1 METLRPLQFI
11 LKSLQEIYHD
21 SERKFALG
29 NESLLAHRKWASS
42 SDLVSD
48 QDKNNITLTPVSQI
62 RIMKSPNKRKTKPS
76 NDTSS
81 ETNFVYN
88 GSTPSTA
95 PEQLSVSRYD
105 KSVLSPISDTDP
117 SDTPRKRVTNEDDLQ
132 SSLRRRSYRRAIAS
146 EDTGNVLPGA
156 VDRDRSSSE
165 RRSVTKK
172 SDSRCRSRSEG
183 PLIISSVDGESAGD
197 ARVIY
202 QGEVSNSTS
211 SLRESDSPRQKQ
223 LRTAADSRH
232 QCLPRRSLP
241 VTTSPVI
248 TDRSRTS
255 SPETAAPPRP
265 TTPKPPPPLSSVD
278 SSRSSP
284 RSSSSSTK
292 FLNPAMGHVIRSPSR
307 TSSSSSG
314 SEESWHSVASSF
326 EGGKR
331 RMRRMPRT
339 PSPVDRILGP
349 GWVWEKRKNLPSREL
364 VEFFFNNQGNII
376 ALFSYYCRQT
386 FVTNVIIIASRILGM
401 GKYMLITLLALL
413 EIMQD

>member
-95 PEQLSVSRYD
+95 PEQLLVSRYD

-117 SDTPRKRVTNEDDLQ
+117 SDSPRKRVTNEDDLQ

-211 SLRESDSPRQKQ
+211 SLRESDSPRRKQ

-241 VTTSPVI
+241 ATTSSVI

-255 SPETAAPPRP
+255 SPETAAPPIP

-331 RMRRMPRT
+331 RIRRMPRT
-339 PSPVDRILGP
+339 PSPVDRILGS
-349 GWVWEKRKNLPSREL
+349 G
-364 VEFFFNNQGNII
+364 
-376 ALFSYYCRQT
+376 
-386 FVTNVIIIASRILGM
+386 
-401 GKYMLITLLALL
+401 
-413 EIMQD
+413 

>member
-76 NDTSS
+76 NDTPS
-81 ETNFVYN
+81 ETNLVYN
-88 GSTPSTA
+88 GNTPSTV
-95 PEQLSVSRYD
+95 PEQLMVSRYD
-105 KSVLSPISDTDP
+105 KSILSPISDIDP
-117 SDTPRKRVTNEDDLQ
+117 PDSPRKRVTYQDDLQ

-146 EDTGNVLPGA
+146 EDAGNVLPGA
-156 VDRDRSSSE
+156 VERDRSSSE
-165 RRSVTKK
+165 RRPMTKK
-172 SDSRCRSRSEG
+172 SDSRHRSRSEG
-183 PLIISSVDGESAGD
+183 PLIISSVDGENAGE

-202 QGEVSNSTS
+202 QGEISNSTLS
-211 SLRESDSPRQKQ
+211 ARESDSARQKQ
-223 LRTAADSRH
+223 LRTVAESRH
-232 QCLPRRSLP
+232 QSLPRRSLP
-241 VTTSPVI
+241 ANNSSVI

-255 SPETAAPPRP
+255 SPERTSPPRP
-265 TTPKPPPPLSSVD
+265 TTPKPPPPLASVD
-278 SSRSSP
+278 SPRSSS

-292 FLNPAMGHVIRSPSR
+292 FLNPATGHVVRSPSR

-331 RMRRMPRT
+331 RVRKMPRT
-339 PSPVDRILGP
+339 PSPVDRILG
-349 GWVWEKRKNLPSREL
+349 SR
-364 VEFFFNNQGNII
+364 
-376 ALFSYYCRQT
+376 
-386 FVTNVIIIASRILGM
+386 
-401 GKYMLITLLALL
+401 
-413 EIMQD
+413 

>member
-1 METLRPLQFI
+1 MLTFQDAVETLRPLKFI

-76 NDTSS
+76 NDSS
-81 ETNFVYN
+81 PETNRVNN

-95 PEQLSVSRYD
+95 TEQLMVPRYD
-105 KSVLSPISDTDP
+105 KSALSPISDTDP
-117 SDTPRKRVTNEDDLQ
+117 SDSPSKRVTYGDDLQ
-132 SSLRRRSYRRAIAS
+132 SSFRRRSYRRAIAS
-146 EDTGNVLPGA
+146 EDSGNVLPGA
-156 VDRDRSSSE
+156 VDRDRSSLE
-165 RRSVTKK
+165 RRPATKQ
-172 SDSRCRSRSEG
+172 SDSRRVSRSEG
-183 PLIISSVDGESAGD
+183 PLIISSVDGENAGD

-202 QGEVSNSTS
+202 QGEMSNSTS
-211 SLRESDSPRQKQ
+211 SLRESDSSRQKQ
-223 LRTAADSRH
+223 LRTVAESRH

-241 VTTSPVI
+241 AHTSPVI

-255 SPETAAPPRP
+255 SPETTSPPRP

-278 SSRSSP
+278 SPRSS

-292 FLNPAMGHVIRSPSR
+292 FLNPATGHVIRSPSR

-331 RMRRMPRT
+331 RMRKMPRT
-339 PSPVDRILGP
+339 PSPVDRIIGS
-349 GWVWEKRKNLPSREL
+349 G
-364 VEFFFNNQGNII
+364 
-376 ALFSYYCRQT
+376 
-386 FVTNVIIIASRILGM
+386 
-401 GKYMLITLLALL
+401 
-413 EIMQD
+413 

>member
-81 ETNFVYN
+81 ETNPVYN

-95 PEQLSVSRYD
+95 PEQLMVPRYD

-117 SDTPRKRVTNEDDLQ
+117 SDSPRKRVSYEDDLQ

-146 EDTGNVLPGA
+146 EDSGNVLPGA
-156 VDRDRSSSE
+156 VDRDRCSSE
-165 RRSVTKK
+165 RRPATKK
-172 SDSRCRSRSEG
+172 SDSRRRSRSEG
-183 PLIISSVDGESAGD
+183 PLIISSVDGENAGD

-202 QGEVSNSTS
+202 QGEISNSTS

-223 LRTAADSRH
+223 LRTVAESRH
-232 QCLPRRSLP
+232 QSLPRRSLP
-241 VTTSPVI
+241 VNTSPVI

-255 SPETAAPPRP
+255 SPETTSPPRP

-278 SSRSSP
+278 SPRSSP

-292 FLNPAMGHVIRSPSR
+292 FLNPATGHVIRSPSR

-331 RMRRMPRT
+331 RMRKMPRT
-339 PSPVDRILGP
+339 PSPVDRILGS
-349 GWVWEKRKNLPSREL
+349 G
-364 VEFFFNNQGNII
+364 
-376 ALFSYYCRQT
+376 
-386 FVTNVIIIASRILGM
+386 
-401 GKYMLITLLALL
+401 
-413 EIMQD
+413 

>member
-1 METLRPLQFI
+1 MFRLNTFFSVKTFLLTFQDAVETLRPLKFI

-76 NDTSS
+76 SESS
-81 ETNFVYN
+81 PETNRVNN

-95 PEQLSVSRYD
+95 TEQLMVPRYD
-105 KSVLSPISDTDP
+105 KSALSPISDTDP
-117 SDTPRKRVTNEDDLQ
+117 SDSPRKRVTYEDDLQ

-146 EDTGNVLPGA
+146 EDSGNVLPGA
-156 VDRDRSSSE
+156 VDRDRTSLE
-165 RRSVTKK
+165 RRPATKK
-172 SDSRCRSRSEG
+172 SDSRRVSRSEG
-183 PLIISSVDGESAGD
+183 PLIISSVDGENAGD

-202 QGEVSNSTS
+202 QGEMSNSTS
-211 SLRESDSPRQKQ
+211 SYRESDSPRQKQ
-223 LRTAADSRH
+223 LRTVAESRH
-232 QCLPRRSLP
+232 QSLPRRSLP
-241 VTTSPVI
+241 ANKSPVI

-255 SPETAAPPRP
+255 SPETTSPPRP

-278 SSRSSP
+278 SPRPSPRPSP

-292 FLNPAMGHVIRSPSR
+292 FLNPATGHVIRSPSR

-331 RMRRMPRT
+331 RIRKMPRT
-339 PSPVDRILGP
+339 PSPVDRILGS
-349 GWVWEKRKNLPSREL
+349 G
-364 VEFFFNNQGNII
+364 
-376 ALFSYYCRQT
+376 
-386 FVTNVIIIASRILGM
+386 
-401 GKYMLITLLALL
+401 
-413 EIMQD
+413 